1 MRALKR
7 VFTALLVATAV
18 VAASATSGVATAK
31 ERAPKFAADP
41 TTLVD
46 TSIGNNG
53 DGTTFPGAADP
64 FGMVQLSPDTQLNQY
79 ASYDYKQDTIL
90 GFSHT
95 HLSGVGCQTMGNFR
109 FMPTTGAV
117 TSSDP
122 AQYGAKF
129 SHDNETRA
137 PGYYGVKFDNGIQ
150 AELTAT
156 QRTGQHRYTY
166 PAGSGPEN
174 VLIEVGESN
183 GSTYAGDV
191 KVVGN
196 DTVEGWLQGG
206 NFCGETGK
214 ERYRIFFSAKFD
226 RKFSSF
232 GTWTD
237 GTLTPN
243 QRDSVARHQARR
255 RLGDVRPVQGRPGR
269 CLGGAVLH
277 LDRRRAPQPQGRAAE
292 VVRQGPQRGARH
304 LAGRA
309 EPHARGRRQ
318 HRRPAHVLQRALPL
332 AAAPVDRVRRGQP
345 LPGLRRQGAPRG
357 FHVLPDV
364 LALGHLPR
372 AEPAGGPA
380 APGQGR
386 GHGQVRAAHLP
397 GRRLAAALGARQ
409 QRDQRDERRS
419 HHPVDRRCL
428 QPRPARQ
435 TDLAPAL
442 RRALEERQRGPLGPV
457 DLPRP

>member
-7 VFTALLVATAV
+7 VFTALLIATTV
-18 VAASATSGVATAK
+18 TTASATTGVANAK
-31 ERAPKFAADP
+31 EQGPKFADDP

-53 DGTTFPGAADP
+53 DGTTFPGAAAP
-64 FGMVQLSPDTQLNQY
+64 FGMVQLSPDTQLNKY
-79 ASYDYKQDTIL
+79 ASYDYSQDTIL

-174 VLIEVGESN
+174 VLIEAGESN

-191 KVVGN
+191 QVVGN
-196 DTVEGWLQGG
+196 DTVEGWVQGG

-226 RKFSSF
+226 RTFSNF

-237 GTLTPN
+237 DTLTPN
-243 QRDSVARHQARR
+243 QREASRGTKRAGAWVTFDPSKGDQVGTSVGLSYTSIDGARLNRTAEQPKSFDKARDWRARR
-255 RLGDVRPVQGRPGR
+255 
-269 CLGGAVLH
+269 
-277 LDRRRAPQPQGRAAE
+277 
-292 VVRQGPQRGARH
+292 

-332 AAAPVDRVRRGQP
+332 AAAPVDRVRCRQP
-345 LPGLRRQGAPRG
+345 LPRLRRHGAPGG

-364 LALGHLPR
+364 LALGHLPL

-380 APGQGR
+380 ATRTGPRTWPSPCCTSTRTVAGC
-386 GHGQVRAAHLP
+386 RAGGSAT
-397 GRRLAAALGARQ
+397 AR
-409 QRDQRDERRS
+409 
-419 HHPVDRRCL
+419 P
-428 QPRPARQ
+428 
-435 TDLAPAL
+435 T
-442 RRALEERQRGPLGPV
+442 
-457 DLPRP
+457 